1 MPEILASAR
10 VREVVLCSL
19 VSSLVLFGFC
29 AHASDRTKSESTSL
43 SEIEEI
49 PWPSREAKTS
59 LPKESKDPIKDPIKE
74 SKDPIDV
81 KIDVKKSPGAIVL
94 PASSVSKSGTVK
106 DVTGRSQFKKP
117 LRSIN
122 ASIQTPPGGDL
133 PKMEHVDDD
142 LELGIVDPFSNGQCR
157 PWAYSSYQWEAPATR
172 HLPLLFEEPN
182 LERLGYTYGFC
193 DVGLCDEPPRGGER
207 IQPILSMAH
216 FIGRI
221 PVIPYMAGVHPL
233 TEPVYTL
240 GVDRPG
246 SPVPYRKYLPHCS
259 LRGAI
264 YQAGFMVGTAFII
277 P

>member
-1 MPEILASAR
+1 MPEFLSLAGLRKA
-10 VREVVLCSL
+10 VWCSF
-19 VSSLVLFGFC
+19 VSSLVLAGFC
-29 AHASDRTKSESTSL
+29 THAADRTKSESSSL
-43 SEIEEI
+43 SQIEEI
-49 PWPSREAKTS
+49 PWPSQEAKPS
-59 LPKESKDPIKDPIKE
+59 PPKESKGIKNSNIKNT
-74 SKDPIDV
+74 
-81 KIDVKKSPGAIVL
+81 KKSPAAIVV
-94 PASSVSKSGTVK
+94 PVSSVLTSGTERN
-106 DVTGRSQFKKP
+106 TARRPQLNKP
-117 LRSIN
+117 LHSIN
-122 ASIQTPPGGDL
+122 ASIQAPEGDL
-133 PKMEHVDDD
+133 PKMDPVDDAAV
-142 LELGIVDPFSNGQCR
+142 LGIVDPFSNGQCR
-157 PWAYSSYQWEAPATR
+157 PWAYSCYQWEAPATR

-193 DVGLCDEPPRGGER
+193 DVGLCEEPPRGGQR

-240 GVDRPG
+240 GADRPG

>member
-1 MPEILASAR
+1 MPDVLAR
-10 VREVVLCSL
+10 VRIREAVWPLCL
-19 VSSLVLFGFC
+19 SSLVLFGFC
-29 AHASDRTKSESTSL
+29 VHAADSTKPESSSL

-49 PWPSREAKTS
+49 PWPSKEAKTS
-59 LPKESKDPIKDPIKE
+59 PPKESKGPTNPQ
-74 SKDPIDV
+74 
-81 KIDVKKSPGAIVL
+81 KSPE
-94 PASSVSKSGTVK
+94 PAVVPVSSASLSGK
-106 DVTGRSQFKKP
+106 ETGGSEKLEKNNTSGRQQFRKP
-117 LRSIN
+117 LRAIS
-122 ASIQTPPGGDL
+122 ASIQTPEGEL
-133 PKMEHVDDD
+133 PAAKHVDDD
-142 LELGIVDPFSNGQCR
+142 LELGVIDPFSTGQCR
-157 PWAYSSYQWEAPATR
+157 PWAYSCYQWEAPATR

-182 LERLGYTYGFC
+182 LERLGHTYGFC

-207 IQPILSMAH
+207 IQPIISMAH

-233 TEPVYTL
+233 TEPIYTL
-240 GVDRPG
+240 GADRPG

>member
-1 MPEILASAR
+1 MPEVLSSAR
-10 VREVVLCSL
+10 VRDLVWCSL
-19 VSSLVLFGFC
+19 VCLLVLFGFSV
-29 AHASDRTKSESTSL
+29 HAADRTKSESTSL

-59 LPKESKDPIKDPIKE
+59 LPKESKEPIKE
-74 SKDPIDV
+74 SKEPIDG
-81 KIDVKKSPGAIVL
+81 KIDVEKTSAAIVI
-94 PASSVSKSGTVK
+94 PASSVSHRETDK
-106 DVTGRSQFKKP
+106 DATSRVQFRRP
-117 LRSIN
+117 LRSIK
-122 ASIQTPPGGDL
+122 ASIETPPGGDL
-133 PKMEHVDDD
+133 PKMDHVGDD

-193 DVGLCDEPPRGGER
+193 NVGLCDEPPRGGER

>member
-1 MPEILASAR
+1 MPEVLTPAR
-10 VREVVLCSL
+10 IREVVWCCF
-19 VSSLVLFGFC
+19 VSSLVLSGFC
-29 AHASDRTKSESTSL
+29 AHATDRTKSESTL

-49 PWPSREAKTS
+49 PWPSREVKT
-59 LPKESKDPIKDPIKE
+59 LPPKE

-81 KIDVKKSPGAIVL
+81 KIEVKKSPAVIVI
-94 PASSVSKSGTVK
+94 PTSSISNGGT
-106 DVTGRSQFKKP
+106 DREITSRSQFRKP

-122 ASIQTPPGGDL
+122 ASIQTPPGDL

-142 LELGIVDPFSNGQCR
+142 LALGIFDPFSNGQCR

-182 LERLGYTYGFC
+182 LERLGYTYGLC

-207 IQPILSMAH
+207 IQPLISMAH

-240 GVDRPG
+240 GADRPG

>member
-1 MPEILASAR
+1 MLDVLVPGR
-10 VREVVLCSL
+10 VRETVWCSL
-19 VSSLVLFGFC
+19 VSALILFGFC
-29 AHASDRTKSESTSL
+29 ADASDQTKSEIPSL
-43 SEIEEI
+43 SQLEEI
-49 PWPSREAKTS
+49 PWPSKEAKTS
-59 LPKESKDPIKDPIKE
+59 PPKESSQPKNPEKLSATPPAESPSANVVPISRLALSVAE
-74 SKDPIDV
+74 
-81 KIDVKKSPGAIVL
+81 KSV
-94 PASSVSKSGTVK
+94 AS
-106 DVTGRSQFKKP
+106 RHQFNKP
-117 LRSIN
+117 LHSIK
-122 ASIQTPPGGDL
+122 ASIQAPKGEL
-133 PKMEHVDDD
+133 PKMERVDDD
-142 LELGIVDPFSNGQCR
+142 LTLGIVDPFANGQCR
-157 PWAYSSYQWEAPATR
+157 PWAYSCYQWEAPATR

-207 IQPILSMAH
+207 IQPLISMVN

-221 PVIPYMAGVHPL
+221 PFIPYMAGVHPL

-246 SPVPYRKYLPHCS
+246 TPVPYRHYLPHCS